1 MPDQTKKPDEKTKA
15 PAEPTKTKG
24 KNTETPKSRSEQEVF
39 SDLIA
44 AIRSEDYTDD
54 TTKELVREYLQPALN
69 EHKTITDK
77 YNILVFYE
85 EHTLVR
91 SDADKLYR
99 SITSVDKKK
108 PTLLIV
114 HSMGG
119 RIEPAYLMSK
129 LCREYTDDH
138 FHVAVPRQAK
148 SAATLLSC
156 GADKIHMG
164 SMSELGPIDPQIGG
178 MPALALKNALQDIAS
193 MANDTDASAE
203 MFATY
208 LAKVLKLEQLGYYER
223 VAESAAQYAERLIN
237 ARKIPIQRKPSDVA
251 NDLVYKYKDH
261 GFVIDSNEARIVF
274 DNDTIATGSAEYK
287 FSDALYEKLN
297 LLAFIYSHIKDR
309 HMSFI
314 GTLSNGLNTINNYN

>member
-1 MPDQTKKPDEKTKA
+1 MPDQPEQVDDNS
-15 PAEPTKTKG
+15 AEPTDS
-24 KNTETPKSRSEQEVF
+24 PKPKEPAKANARSEQDVF
-39 SDLIA
+39 SDLIT
-44 AIRSEDYTDD
+44 AIRSDNYTDD
-54 TTKELVREYLQPALN
+54 NTKHLVREYLQPVVD
-69 EHKTITDK
+69 EHKDITDN
-77 YNILVFYE
+77 YNVLVFYE
-85 EHTLVR
+85 EQTLIR

-99 SITSVDKKK
+99 SITSVDKKR
-108 PTLLIV
+108 PTLLFV

-119 RIEPAYLMSK
+119 KIEPAYLMSK
-129 LCREYTDDH
+129 LCREYTDKH

-193 MANDTDASAE
+193 MANDTEASAE

-237 ARKIPIQRKPSDVA
+237 ARVIPIQRKPSDVA

-261 GFVIDSNEARIVF
+261 GFVIDSNEAQIVF
-274 DNDTIATGSAEYK
+274 DNDTIVTGSPEYK
-287 FSDALYEKLN
+287 FSDALYEKLS
-297 LLAFIYSHIKDR
+297 LLAFIYSRVTDR

-314 GTLSNGLNTINNYN
+314 GTFDNGLNTISNHS